1 MPFVGICC
9 VYVHLWLKSPILPQ
23 SCPMH
28 DRANRQLKYTVVA
41 YFPLCFKEHIYILQW
56 LKENIDCVCACVLG
70 KWSQMRLKRWLIIMG
85 ITSWGLT
92 SVPDPVCSKCFAYN
106 NSLLLTTTFIISIL
120 QIMKLTHRMID
131 QGQSQVGPH
140 LLTVF
145 NVCSLQNMRSD
156 SPL

>member
-1 MPFVGICC
+1 MSMNWLFIEERKNSPWRGNSVCEDSEEVKNLELEKYQHSWGVC
-9 VYVHLWLKSPILPQ
+9 V
-23 SCPMH
+23 
-28 DRANRQLKYTVVA
+28 
-41 YFPLCFKEHIYILQW
+41 
-56 LKENIDCVCACVLG
+56 CVLG

-140 LLTVF
+140 LLTVC
-145 NVCSLQNMRSD
+145 NVCSLQNMRSAYFRD
-156 SPL
+156 PLLMPCFF